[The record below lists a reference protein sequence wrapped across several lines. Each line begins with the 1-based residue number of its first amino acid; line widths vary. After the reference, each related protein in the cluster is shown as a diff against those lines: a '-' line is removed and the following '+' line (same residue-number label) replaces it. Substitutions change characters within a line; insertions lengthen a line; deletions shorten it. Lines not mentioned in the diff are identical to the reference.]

1 MYRIFD
7 AKNSEKVSKS
17 SIHGITLIDKYSIIK

>member
-1 MYRIFD
+1 MNTYMYRIFD

-17 SIHGITLIDKYSIIK
+17 SIHGITLTS